1 MIGGLGLV
9 SRATLPAASMLVV
22 NAMKPRE
29 PSDNIGATYATYTF
43 NDGVFLILF
52 FFLTFRESGHLRGVF
67 FLMD

>member
-1 MIGGLGLV
+1 
-9 SRATLPAASMLVV
+9 MLVA

-52 FFLTFRESGHLRGVF
+52 FLPHLSGIGSSTGRFFFDGLILIGVGGIV
-67 FLMD
+67 DSCTR

>member
-1 MIGGLGLV
+1 
-9 SRATLPAASMLVV
+9 MLVV